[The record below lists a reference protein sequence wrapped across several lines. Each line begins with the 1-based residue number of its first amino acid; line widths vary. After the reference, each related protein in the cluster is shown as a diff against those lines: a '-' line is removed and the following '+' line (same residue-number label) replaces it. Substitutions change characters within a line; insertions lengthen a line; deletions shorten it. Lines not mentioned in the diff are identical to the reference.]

1 MRPRLL
7 SSALWAMAG
16 NSGQYVIVFGLLV
29 YLAHVLTPRD
39 FGLMATVSVGL
50 DIGTRVA
57 RWGQVELLQQDRYRS
72 DDCRNQSLRLSLL
85 IGLLFAG
92 GFLALA
98 VPVGR
103 LFHSTELTWMMVV
116 CAPVFLFLATGST
129 AEAVLRSQFKFKVLA
144 FRSTV
149 SALIGAVVAIALAT
163 AGFGALTLAVQRLV
177 QAVVSGLWIWTAVD
191 WRPSLRRALPWSWP
205 MVREGASVMAGT
217 LIPVALPR
225 SIDLLVGAFLGPAM
239 LGLMRVGFRVNEFV
253 GQLVV
258 MPLVSVGQAE
268 FARAAKQLDAMRQ
281 SYLRL
286 TQASALAMCPILI
299 GLAWTAPEAIPLLF
313 GDQWHD
319 AVPFVEIIGLL
330 ALVAPINY
338 YFAATMVAL
347 GQSREVVRQGLFQ
360 LVLGVTLTAAAA
372 QLSLTAVAWAHVLRG
387 LGVSLFNI
395 RDLKVHMGLRPGAL
409 GRALVPPYV
418 ATGVMSLALLGLRM
432 VPALGEASPLVRL
445 VILGGVGAFCY
456 AATLVLLARAG
467 AWPDHRL
474 VTDRISG
481 MIRRRRARAA

>member
-72 DDCRNQSLRLSLL
+72 DGCRNQSFRLSLL
-85 IGLLFAG
+85 IALPFAG
-92 GFLALA
+92 AFLALA
-98 VPVGR
+98 EPMSR
-103 LFHSTELTWMMVV
+103 WFASDELMWMMVV

-149 SALIGAVVAIALAT
+149 SALIGAAVAVALASL
-163 AGFGALTLAVQRLV
+163 GFGALTLAVQRLV

-217 LIPVALPR
+217 LVPVALPR
-225 SIDLLVGAFLGPAM
+225 SIDLLVGAFLGPVM

-268 FARAAKQLDAMRQ
+268 FARVASQLDSMRR

-299 GLAWTAPEAIPLLF
+299 GLTWTAPEAIPLLF

-319 AVPFVEIIGLL
+319 AVLFVEIIGLL

-347 GQSREVVRQGLFQ
+347 GQSRRVVRQGLFQ
-360 LVLGVTLTAAAA
+360 LVLGVVLTAAAA
-372 QLSLTAVAWAHVLRG
+372 QISLTAVAWAHVLRG

-395 RDLKVHMGLRPGAL
+395 RDLGAHMGLRIGAL
-409 GRALVPPYV
+409 GRSLAPPYV
-418 ATGVMSLALLGLRM
+418 ATGVMSLALLGTRM
-432 VPALGEASPLVRL
+432 LPVLAEASPLARL
-445 VILGGVGAFCY
+445 IVMTGIGAAAY
-456 AATLVLLARAG
+456 GATLILLARAG
-467 AWPDHRL
+467 AWPDHSV
-474 VTDRISG
+474 VTDRIRG
-481 MIRRRRARAA
+481 VIRRRAARIA